1 MQSMKTISL
10 IVVFAILLGL
20 AIGGSSANIRARHSE
35 PAIGGAKVEVETDSF
50 DFGEMDSSKDGS
62 HDFKFTNKG
71 TSPLLLTRGAST
83 CRCTVGEIAD
93 ATISPG
99 ESTNVKITWKSKHY
113 AGPFKQSVTINTNDP
128 NRREVILT
136 ITGQYTEEVHLESDE
151 LNFGQIVGDEPVTRE
166 ARMFSRLTN
175 LSQRILG
182 HSFTDAEL
190 AKFFQVD
197 IRPLT
202 ADEMKDNR
210 GMTSGVDLKVTVK
223 PGLPPGAFRQT
234 ILMQT
239 NIAVTPE
246 LRVLLS
252 GSMGKEVSI
261 AGNGWD
267 DELGVLRVGSVKV
280 WTPVQRQL
288 QLIARGANAKDIRYN
303 VVHVEPDFLKVKL
316 GDTELL
322 EGGKI
327 ARTMLNLEIPARTAQ
342 ANYMGDGRDKTAE
355 IDIDTTSPDV
365 HQLRIRVR
373 FAVEDGK

>member
-1 MQSMKTISL
+1 MESMRNIILTI
-10 IVVFAILLGL
+10 VFAVLLGL
-20 AIGGSSANIRARHSE
+20 SIGAASATLRARHAT
-35 PAIGGAKVEVETDSF
+35 PIGGAKVEVDVDAF

-71 TSPLLLTRGAST
+71 ASPLQLTRGATT

-93 ATISPG
+93 SSVLPG
-99 ESTNVKITWKSKHY
+99 QSTTVKITWKSKHY

-136 ITGQYTEEVHLESDE
+136 ISGEYTEPVHFEADE

-166 ARMFSRLTN
+166 ARIFSKLSN
-175 LSQRILG
+175 LSQRILSRKLTG
-182 HSFTDAEL
+182 LDD

-202 ADEMKDNR
+202 AAEMKNAR
-210 GMTSGVDLKVTVK
+210 GMASGVAVKVTVK
-223 PGLPPGAFRQT
+223 PGLPPGTFGPT

-239 NIAVTPE
+239 NIAVMPE
-246 LRVLLS
+246 LRLVLS
-252 GSMGKEVSI
+252 GSMGKDVSI
-261 AGNGWD
+261 VGNGWD
-267 DELGVLRVGSVKV
+267 DALGVLRIGPVKAG
-280 WTPVQRQL
+280 TPVQRQL
-288 QLIARGANAKDIRYN
+288 QILARGTSAKNVRYN

-316 GDTELL
+316 SEPETL
-322 EGGKI
+322 EGSRLS
-327 ARTMLNLEIPARTAQ
+327 RTMLNIEIPARTSPAK
-342 ANYMGDGRDKTAE
+342 YMGDDGDKPAE
-355 IDIDTTSPDV
+355 IDIDTTSPEV